1 MNLPRPFAKL
11 SGDRQADTGGTLPR
25 CDTRRA
31 SACSVFGVGMESISA
46 KQRKW
51 FSASR
56 SFSFAATLYFYTPR
70 MRFHAVAVFA
80 VLLSIARADP
90 GIATH
95 FDLRFPLAGKALLK
109 PLTPRKRRAP
119 PSRYYLSLSSRTL
132 FPGARAGLHG
142 YTPSLIADL
151 QAD

>member
-11 SGDRQADTGGTLPR
+11 SGDRQADTGGTPPR

-31 SACSVFGVGMESISA
+31 SACSVFGVGMESILSA

-51 FSASR
+51 FSSL
-56 SFSFAATLYFYTPR
+56 SFRAATLYFYTPR

-95 FDLRFPLAGKALLK
+95 FDPRFPLAGKA
-109 PLTPRKRRAP
+109 
-119 PSRYYLSLSSRTL
+119 S
-132 FPGARAGLHG
+132 
-142 YTPSLIADL
+142 
-151 QAD
+151 